1 MWILLAALP
10 ATIAYGIWNV
20 SGDAHQAMVA
30 FIATFIWPAA
40 FGLRVMFKAWRTY
53 RESPVM
59 PVTDQ
64 NSEPDPDPVANLNRP
79 PRT

>member
-1 MWILLAALP
+1 MWALIAAFA
-10 ATIAYGIWNV
+10 ATGGYAIWNV
-20 SGDAHQAMVA
+20 TGDIHEAMITA
-30 FIATFIWPAA
+30 FAVSIWPVA

-53 RESPVM
+53 RESPAM